1 MRRAYHGTEHSG
13 GVWALILGS
22 ITALIQFLLGDIGS
36 PGGFGFS
43 RWLFALVNL
52 IGMPVLVPLFLYLI
66 LCIFKEFTGHAD
78 FTNFALLWLIP
89 VGALRA
95 IHWSSFNDPILL
107 VAVPLLWTAIAVG
120 IPFFIYLMTEK
131 YSFSASSFAIS
142 ILCILL
148 LPALAATS
156 YWAFFCHYTVLGFI
170 CLIIANIPLVLS
182 FHDGFIS

>member
-22 ITALIQFLLGDIGS
+22 ITAITQFLLGDIGS

-43 RWLFALVNL
+43 RWTYGLVN
-52 IGMPVLVPLFLYLI
+52 IVSMPVLLPLLLYTL

-107 VAVPLLWTAIAVG
+107 IAVPLLWTAIAVG
-120 IPFFIYLMTEK
+120 IPFFIYIMTERHT
-131 YSFSASSFAIS
+131 YSPPHTALS
-142 ILCILL
+142 IFCILL
-148 LPALAATS
+148 LPAVAATS
-156 YWAFFCHYTVLGFI
+156 YWAFFSHYTVLGIF
-170 CLIIANIPLVLS
+170 CLIAANVPLALS
-182 FHDGFIS
+182 FHDGFRS